1 MPRNNTIHVR
11 GEVSARPYFD
21 MVPQGQTGGRIAFF
35 KVLLDC
41 PRDDTQPRDERH
53 IADRIRVVAYGKLA
67 EALRGK
73 IKPGDWMVVNGWVQ
87 IRKRE
92 DGAGGVAQTL
102 AEIIALEVDHFM
114 KPFVPGSELMERIER
129 LSEMRNESSREILT
143 RLMTAGVVQLERESS
158 APVAVAPR
166 SNGVA
171 SPTTPWSTG

>member
-1 MPRNNTIHVR
+1 MPRNNHTHVR
-11 GEVSARPYFD
+11 GEVALRPYFD
-21 MVPQGQTGGRIAFF
+21 LVPNRKTGERIPFF

-53 IADRIRVVAYGKLA
+53 TVDRIRVVAYGKLA

-73 IKPGDWMVVNGWVQ
+73 VKPGDWMVVTGWIQ

-92 DGAGGVAQTL
+92 DGENGAAQTL

-129 LSEMRNESSREILT
+129 LAEGRGETVRELIT
-143 RLMTAGVVQLERESS
+143 RLMTSGVVQLERDQPLMIAE
-158 APVAVAPR
+158 ATLHL
-166 SNGVA
+166 NGNGA
-171 SPTTPWSTG
+171 HA

>member
-11 GEVSARPYFD
+11 GEVAARPYFD
-21 MVPQGQTGGRIAFF
+21 TVPQRKTGGRIAFF

-53 IADRIRVVAYGKLA
+53 EVDRIRVVAYGKLA

-73 IKPGDWMVVNGWVQ
+73 VKPGDWMVVNGWVQ

-92 DGAGGVAQTL
+92 DGETGAAQTL

-114 KPFVPGSELMERIER
+114 KPFVPGSELMDRIER
-129 LSEMRNESSREILT
+129 LADLRGETSRELMT
-143 RLMTAGVVQLERESS
+143 RLMTTGVMQLERDSGRTRGRPIYS
-158 APVAVAPR
+158 VSR
-166 SNGVA
+166 G
-171 SPTTPWSTG
+171 